1 MRISSPSNHTEQ
13 TPQQL
18 ANRMAYIVDNL
29 VYFDYVKTLLDRA
42 ALPHCNIYQPN
53 LTSMAAMVAEL
64 QELNPTVP
72 WINAIVLGR
81 VLHRVLPRLLT
92 WHGASHAA
100 RDMPRRVPIN
110 LTTTTYRFCEVFKA
124 REALELF
131 VGERLHWSNDF
142 DQWQGTRFLWENRSV
157 QTQSLEALQKPA

>member
-13 TPQQL
+13 TPQKL
-18 ANRMAYIVDNL
+18 ANRMAYVMDHL
-29 VYFDYVKTLLDRA
+29 VYFDYLQTLLDRA
-42 ALPHCNIYQPN
+42 ALPHCNIYEPN

-64 QELNPTVP
+64 RELNPTLP

-100 RDMPRRVPIN
+100 RGKFCRVPII
-110 LTTTTYRFCEVFKA
+110 LPTTTYRFCEVSTG
-124 REALELF
+124 REAFELF
-131 VGERLHWSNDF
+131 VGESLHWSNDY
-142 DQWQGTRFLWENRSV
+142 DQWQSATDSRHNQLNR
-157 QTQSLEALQKPA
+157 